1 MNNWEIT
8 RKHITNHGIL
18 PVDDVPSNVI
28 DYLKNNI
35 TNKKAN
41 ENLAGH
47 IKQEYHYENWPDY
60 ISKFIL
66 KNILHDYF
74 YRYRSG
80 LNILSSDKPF
90 YIKRLWVNLQKK
102 YEFNPIHDHTGLF
115 SFIIFLKI
123 PYDLKDEDKIF
134 PNVNGKKST
143 SRLCFLVNNNFSDAI
158 GVRDLLVDVD
168 KSFEGKMLM
177 FPSKLQHLVYPFYT
191 SDDYRI
197 TVSGNVN
204 FWVD

>member
-8 RKHITNHGIL
+8 KQGITNRGIL

-35 TNKKAN
+35 TDIKAN

-60 ISKFIL
+60 VSNFVL
-66 KNILHDYF
+66 KNTMHDYF
-74 YRYRSG
+74 KDFRDKI
-80 LNILSSDKPF
+80 NILSSDKPF

-123 PYDLKDEDKIF
+123 PYDLKDEDEVF
-134 PNVNGKKST
+134 PDVNGKKST
-143 SRLCFLVNNNFSDAI
+143 SRLCFLVNSNFSDAI
-158 GVRDLLVDVD
+158 GVKDLLVDVD